1 MKSLMIISIL
11 FFYTAL
17 NAQAIKESSL
27 FVDPSTKNEFT
38 NSYLL
43 NATNKVKTTLDIYNV
58 GYSYKL
64 PKVDYTVSP
73 NPVNTGDYVFI
84 NPVEIGEIVYIFEPT
99 GALIQS
105 QTIDVDKKIDTID
118 LEKGE
123 YFLKTDNAIL
133 NLLVE

>member
-1 MKSLMIISIL
+1 MKSLIILSIL
-11 FFYTAL
+11 FFYSVL
-17 NAQAIKESSL
+17 NAQAIKEVGL
-27 FVDPSTKNEFT
+27 FVDPSDKNAFT
-38 NSYLL
+38 NSYLVS
-43 NATNKVKTTLDIYNV
+43 TTDKVKTTLDIYNV

>member
-1 MKSLMIISIL
+1 MKSLIILSIL
-11 FFYTAL
+11 FFYSVL
-17 NAQAIKESSL
+17 NAQAIKEVGL
-27 FVDPSTKNEFT
+27 FVDPSDKNAFT
-38 NSYLL
+38 NSYLVS
-43 NATNKVKTTLDIYNV
+43 TTDKVKTTLDIYNV

-73 NPVNTGDYVFI
+73 NPVNTGGYVFI
-84 NPVEIGEIVYIFEPT
+84 SPVEIGEIVYIFEPT